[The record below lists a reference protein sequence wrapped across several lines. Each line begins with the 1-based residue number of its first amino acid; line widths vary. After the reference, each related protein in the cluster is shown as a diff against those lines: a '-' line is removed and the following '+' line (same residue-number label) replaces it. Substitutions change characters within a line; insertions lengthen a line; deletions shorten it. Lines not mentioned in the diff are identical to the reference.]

1 MNTAISNSQRCWTK
15 GKIASSLTRLA
26 MTRQSIRM
34 SLRAKR
40 SNLNAL
46 DKGPSTD
53 QNEVEKI
60 AIFNE
65 HKNRLWRSSYYPFV

>member
-1 MNTAISNSQRCWTK
+1 
-15 GKIASSLTRLA
+15 
-26 MTRQSIRM
+26 MTRQGIRM

-53 QNEVEKI
+53 QNEGEKI
-60 AIFNE
+60 AYGNRRIIHLFDITITFN
-65 HKNRLWRSSYYPFV
+65 